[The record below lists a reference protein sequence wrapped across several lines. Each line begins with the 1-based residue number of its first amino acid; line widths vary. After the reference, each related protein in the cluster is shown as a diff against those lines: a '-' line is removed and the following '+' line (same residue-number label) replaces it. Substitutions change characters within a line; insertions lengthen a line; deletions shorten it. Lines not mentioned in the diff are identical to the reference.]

1 MGAASSPEAE
11 NQPRVRIRITK
22 SLSGSIDG
30 IRLDAF
36 VVDGVYNVSTL
47 LGCYLLADD
56 AAEPIDGDTSNRDV
70 TPRQLVCLNNT
81 WSRPPVAPVPQ
92 PVEVIRAVAADREPR
107 RRKPGSDRVGNPRG
121 LRVRL

>member
-1 MGAASSPEAE
+1 
-11 NQPRVRIRITK
+11 VRIRITR

-30 IRLDAF
+30 IHLDAF

-47 LGCYLLADD
+47 LGCYLLADA
-56 AAEPIDGDTSNRDV
+56 AAEPVDSDTSNLDV
-70 TPRQLVCLNNT
+70 TPRQLVCLNT
-81 WSRPPVAPVPQ
+81 WSRRPFAPVPQ
-92 PVEVIRAVAADREPR
+92 PVAVIRAVAADREPR